1 MLAVPARRALDVLLF
16 TMSSRLRT
24 VVVDDHPVFRQGLRD
39 VIAADP
45 RSEVVAEAVD
55 GVSGLDA
62 VGRAKAEVVILD
74 INLPGLNGLEVA
86 QRLQASRS
94 SVKVVILTMHK
105 EEALFNKVMN
115 LDVKGYL
122 LKEDAAADIVNCL
135 KTVAAGDYYLTASM
149 SRALL
154 RRRQRADALAA
165 SENGPGLESLT
176 TGERRVL
183 NRIGTNQTS
192 KQIAREF
199 GVSHRTIE
207 AHRANICS
215 KLDLHGSH
223 RLLQFAIEHRSE
235 L

>member
-1 MLAVPARRALDVLLF
+1 M
-16 TMSSRLRT
+16 
-24 VVVDDHPVFRQGLRD
+24 DDHPVFRQGLRD